1 MGPESPKRPFG
12 KKIGGFHQVA
22 YDFLRFGIFFFIQKI
37 WGVAIVIFKIVGE
50 G

>member
-22 YDFLRFGIFFFIQKI
+22 YDFLRFGIFFSSKKF
-37 WGVAIVIFKIVGE
+37 GVLLLLFSK
-50 G
+50 